1 MNELLLH
8 KEKEN
13 KRKGTIIS
21 IILHVLLLLLLII
34 PFVKKVEFPK
44 AEGGILVQFGDP
56 NAGNFDTPISENS
69 ASEKKI
75 EEETKPVTHS
85 NSDNTKVVSK
95 TSEDIS
101 AVKSREQEAR
111 KKSEAELKKEAEQ
124 KKLFEAQEAERK
136 RKEQAAKDQAKLDN
150 KKKELSDLF
159 GKGAGS
165 GGQTGNQG
173 DSKGDPSGKV
183 LDGISKGSGRIGGG
197 LSGRGVEYEPTFKDN
212 SQKTGIVVLT
222 ICVGSNGKVIS
233 SKFTQRGSTTS
244 DTYLIQLAENTAK
257 NYKFSKSDIDSQ
269 CGTVSVDFRVQ

>member
-1 MNELLLH
+1 MKELSLH

-13 KRKGTIIS
+13 KRKGTAIS
-21 IILHVLLLLLLII
+21 IILHALLLLLLII
-34 PFVKKVEFPK
+34 PFLKKVEFPK
-44 AEGGILVQFGDP
+44 QEGGILVQFGDP
-56 NAGNFDTPISENS
+56 NAGNFDASTSVNSTSEVIKEEVKQPIAHN
-69 ASEKKI
+69 
-75 EEETKPVTHS
+75 

-95 TSEDIS
+95 TAEDIS
-101 AVKSREQEAR
+101 AVKSRELEAR
-111 KKSEAELKKEAEQ
+111 KRNEADLKKEAEQ
-124 KKLFEAQEAERK
+124 KKLLEAQEAERK

-159 GKGAGS
+159 GKGEGS

-173 DSKGDPSGKV
+173 DPKGDPSGKV

-197 LSGRGVEYEPTFKDN
+197 LTGRGVEYEPVFRDN
-212 SQKTGIVVLT
+212 SQKTGIVMLT
-222 ICVGSNGKVIS
+222 ICVGGNGKVIS

-257 NYKFSKSDIDSQ
+257 NYKFSKSEIDSQ